1 MNGAEQSLTVFPT
14 GGGRVTVALGEA
26 GYIHSRG
33 AWIMSVPIV
42 RYDAE
47 GNWADGGYVYTTFD
61 HAGLMDEA
69 VRWADGSVRTAH
81 NMGEGT

>member
-1 MNGAEQSLTVFPT
+1 MTGAEESLTVFFG

-26 GYIHSRG
+26 DYVHSRG
-33 AWIMSVPIV
+33 QWIMSVPLV

-47 GNWADGGYVYTTFD
+47 GNWVDGGCVYTTFD

-69 VRWADGSVRTAH
+69 VRWADSSVRTPH
-81 NMGEGT
+81 ES